1 MKNINRKKL
10 IFPAVVA
17 VLFFVSVSA
26 FALEAIGRIVY
37 LEGVVDLQRD
47 GDILELWDSDIGLE
61 IYNYDLIETGY
72 DGFVEIELTGQR
84 SRGTKVKVENQT
96 AFYFDAARIAG
107 DSKTNV
113 MMMSGALSFKV
124 QRLTGNEELN
134 VKTESTV
141 MGVRGTDFRVQRA
154 PEGSVLVTCVEG
166 KVACED
172 DRKMERF
179 AMPGSIVEKKSGSIL
194 SRVEIDVGDE
204 NLYGMYWTGKREEI
218 FRAGAETFVKGYAVQ
233 YVNYLP
239 RFLEAFENLSLIA
252 DVLET
257 YGREDSVSAGFSSRM
272 ITVKAE
278 TTDELIMMRS
288 ILPLFEHA
296 FYAVQVL
303 EEYHAQGIG
312 LTRINPGLTSDDFFT
327 DFAQNKND
335 IKNKLADVRHYI
347 KLYVNISRAAT
358 PGSQDQ
364 PSFFD
369 DVIMSGNPMGSGVPQ
384 GNMPQGGFPKTNF

>member
-1 MKNINRKKL
+1 MKIP
-10 IFPAVVA
+10 IFLTIVI
-17 VLFFVSVSA
+17 VLLFVSTAA
-26 FALEAIGRIVY
+26 FALEPIGRIVY

-47 GDILELWDSDIGLE
+47 GDILELWDTDIGLE
-61 IYNYDLIETGY
+61 IYNYDHIETGY
-72 DGFVEIELTGQR
+72 DGFVEIELISQK
-84 SRGTKVKVENQT
+84 SRGTKLKVDNET
-96 AFYFDAARIAG
+96 AFYFDAAKIAG

-141 MGVRGTDFRVQRA
+141 MGVRGTDFTVQRA
-154 PEGSVLVTCVEG
+154 PEGSVLVTCTEG

-172 DRKMERF
+172 DRRMERY
-179 AMPGSIVEKKSGSIL
+179 AMPGSIVEKKSGSSL
-194 SRVEIDVGDE
+194 SRVDIDVGDE
-204 NLYGMYWTGKREEI
+204 NLYGTYWTGKREEI

-233 YVNYLP
+233 YENYLP
-239 RFLEAFENLSLIA
+239 RFLEAFESLSAVSNL
-252 DVLET
+252 LET

-272 ITVKAE
+272 ITVKAD

-303 EEYHAQGIG
+303 EKYHSEGIG
-312 LTRINPGLTSDDFFT
+312 RTKINNDLSSDEFFMDFSRS
-327 DFAQNKND
+327 KND

-347 KLYVNISRAAT
+347 KCYVNISRAAT
-358 PGSQDQ
+358 PGETDY

-369 DVIMSGNPMGSGVPQ
+369 DVIMGGNPMGSGA
-384 GNMPQGGFPKTNF
+384 PQGGMPQSDFIKPRF